1 MSNNAYQASISNIRA
16 LVARVKI
23 VHELMS
29 TRLNKNSLMTN
40 IEKYKKDIIN
50 DPESKGLLEKLENIG
65 GEEFKNLEKMLNF
78 AITNVIKKKWE
89 NNINLRLK
97 KWADKE
103 ATVCRTDGNNRYHS
117 TSFVVDTMFSGA
129 GNRNIDIVGMV
140 ETLGFA
146 LPTLRAALEYTAN
159 DINKNDYCKSSR
171 DNGSSSSSSIRPW
184 GRIVEK
190 AGLAFQDIVSELQPV
205 FDFIKI
211 MSTQSPM
218 SILNDPEKNLGNGLI
233 LETVLRNMFNNEPE
247 LTSKGYV
254 LPDLNDIR
262 KRFGDDAIID
272 IIPDIKLEESASKI
286 DSLVRSVVRKPGYVS
301 KKDKQSTAM
310 EELYKRIDKSLTDV
324 VSSARLCS
332 TSISPSTP
340 INEMMRLVSDVMS
353 KATSLLREV
362 QRIPD
367 SVAGASPS
375 ANAGGVSGSSSGFG
389 GKSSGSAWLPESSG
403 RGFSSSAVMNP
414 RSSHHLRGESAPD
427 ITYMDM
433 NATLCEQHLRSLK
446 AYDLVKDVVVTRD
459 NALLIIND
467 LVRRS
472 DSPSCNRL
480 ELRQSIEQALRTYMR
495 QVKRIFYRYVAK
507 QREFVTMSNRRS
519 LQYMRKWKAV
529 WESQKEGDTITLQ
542 KQHTELID
550 KYFEQLAM
558 IADWIDEVTLNAEGE
573 ALKLF
578 TSAGFMTIVGE
589 DEVMVEKVQ
598 SQVEDFE
605 SYLIQK
611 RRELLRMYSASGY
624 SIADVFRDTSF
635 IIVYIVKGLRIF
647 FIWCALIFARAF
659 FQARFNDIV
668 YVQNKLPP
676 HPAWFVLIFLA
687 FDLGLNVSL
696 YVMFK
701 TLMFLFKSKDTD
713 FPINATVMRLIVLDY
728 VISTALIAVLA
739 IFLAVVIR
747 RRKYFRYRY
756 EGDRGIRALSDMIL
770 WTSAALMIIPFFKFL
785 DS

>member
-23 VHELMS
+23 IHELMS
-29 TRLNKNSLMTN
+29 TRLNKSSLVTN
-40 IEKYKKDIIN
+40 IEKYKKDIMN
-50 DPESKGLLEKLENIG
+50 DPDSKGLLEKLESIG

-78 AITNVIKKKWE
+78 AVTNVIKRKWE

-97 KWADKE
+97 KWIDKD
-103 ATVCRTDGNNRYHS
+103 AMVCTNDRNSRGYQY
-117 TSFVVDTMFSGA
+117 VVDPVFSGA
-129 GNRNIDIVGMV
+129 GNRNTDIVNMI
-140 ETLGFA
+140 ETLGFVV
-146 LPTLRAALEYTAN
+146 PTLRAALEYTAN
-159 DINKNDYCKSSR
+159 DINKNDYCRSS
-171 DNGSSSSSSIRPW
+171 NSSSSSSSTRPW

-190 AGLAFQDIVSELQPV
+190 AGMDFQEIVSELKPL
-205 FDFIKI
+205 FNFLKI
-211 MSTQSPM
+211 MTTQSPM
-218 SILNDPEKNLGNGLI
+218 SILNDPDKDLGNGLL
-233 LETVLRNMFNNEPE
+233 LETVLRNMFNNESE

-254 LPDLNDIR
+254 LPDLNDVR
-262 KRFGDDAIID
+262 KRFGDDAIIE
-272 IIPDIKLEESASKI
+272 IIPEIKLEESASKI

-310 EELYKRIDKSLTDV
+310 EELYKRVDKGLSDLAY
-324 VSSARLCS
+324 SARVCS

-340 INEMMRLVSDVMS
+340 INEVMRLISDVMS

-362 QRIPD
+362 QRIPEGLG
-367 SVAGASPS
+367 AASPS
-375 ANAGGVSGSSSGFG
+375 GNSGDRSGASSWLGD
-389 GKSSGSAWLPESSG
+389 KSSGSAWLPQSSG
-403 RGFSSSAVMNP
+403 KGFSSSALMSP

-427 ITYMDM
+427 TTYMDM

-446 AYDLVKDVVVTRD
+446 AYDLVKDVAITRD

-472 DSPSCNRL
+472 ENPSCNRL
-480 ELRQSIEQALRTYMR
+480 ELRQSIEQALRTYIR
-495 QVKRIFYRYVAK
+495 QVKRIFSKYVAK

-519 LQYMRKWKAV
+519 RQYMLKWRTV
-529 WESQKEGDTITLQ
+529 LESQPAGHPIVLQ
-542 KQHTELID
+542 KEHNDLIK
-550 KYFEQLAM
+550 KYFDQLED
-558 IADWIDEVTLNAEGE
+558 INRWTDDVTLNAEGE
-573 ALKLF
+573 ALKIF
-578 TSAGFMTIVGE
+578 TSASFMTILGE
-589 DEVMVEKVQ
+589 DDSLVEKVQ

-611 RRELLRMYSASGY
+611 RRELLRLYSDSGY
-624 SIADVFRDTSF
+624 SITDVFRDTSF

-659 FQARFNDIV
+659 FQARFNDVV

-676 HPAWFVLIFLA
+676 HPAWFVLIFLT

-713 FPINATVMRLIVLDY
+713 FPINATVMRLILIDY
-728 VISTALIAVLA
+728 VISTSLIAVLA
-739 IFLAVVIR
+739 LFLAVVIR